1 MTAQPLAPEIAGR
14 LHDVVLPGA
23 VGLFPA
29 TPAWL
34 VVLALLVAVLA
45 LLVRGLYRRRMKSR
59 YRREAAAELRE
70 IASHLSD
77 RGCRT
82 ELLEK
87 LPVLVK
93 RVALHLAPRDEV
105 AALSGAPWLEF
116 LDRTWHGSAFSSG
129 PGRLLA
135 DLGYRTPAGLA
146 EIAPGEV
153 EDLLALLGKWLAGH
167 HRPVTVSDSG
177 VPGS

>member
-1 MTAQPLAPEIAGR
+1 MKAQPLAPEIAGK
-14 LHDVVLPGA
+14 LHDVVVPEA
-23 VGLFPA
+23 VSYFPA

-34 VVLALLVAVLA
+34 VVLALLLAVLV
-45 LLVRGLYRRRMKSR
+45 LLVRGLYRWRMKSR

-77 RGCRT
+77 PGCRN

-87 LPVLVK
+87 LLVLVK

-116 LDRTWHGSAFSSG
+116 LDRTWHGSAFSCG

-135 DLGYRTPAGLA
+135 DLGYRSPAGLA
-146 EIAPGEV
+146 EIAPGEI
-153 EDLLALLGKWLAGH
+153 EALLALLGKWLAGH
-167 HRPVTVSDSG
+167 HRPLPVSDAGGPAS
-177 VPGS
+177 